1 MVGAPHHHKAAMRRP
16 YVCGAFF
23 GWNDEGVLR
32 LNGVGAGEE
41 VLEAAERLGRG
52 KPAGK
57 LDERKREELEQENGG
72 AALGGRAP
80 PS

>member
-1 MVGAPHHHKAAMRRP
+1 MKKGTGKRWGV
-16 YVCGAFF
+16 F
-23 GWNDEGVLR
+23 GWNGEGVLR

-41 VLEAAERLGRG
+41 VMEGEERLGRG
-52 KPAGK
+52 EVCKGIRTNGK
-57 LDERKREELEQENGG
+57 VKRERGNGG